1 MTLRVHIL
9 TRMNNDATTNVVNI
23 RNGSVVRTYTMMKG
37 QPVASVWTRK
47 TGSENVMLDAAREE
61 IAGYL
66 AQGWKLV

>member
-1 MTLRVHIL
+1 MHIL
-9 TRMNNDATTNVVNI
+9 TRMNNDATTNVVSI
-23 RNGSVVRTYTMMKG
+23 RSGRVMRVYTMMKG

-61 IAGYL
+61 IASYL